1 MNDLLP
7 GKYEYWIADTE
18 NAESHTFIVKEQSEQ
33 ESNTHVVYGDMGLE
47 NARCFDAVSRFI
59 EK

>member
-1 MNDLLP
+1 MP

>member
-1 MNDLLP
+1 MP
-7 GKYEYWIADTE
+7 GKYEYWVADTE
-18 NAESHTFIVKEQSEQ
+18 NSESHTFMIKEQSKQ

-47 NARCFDAVSRFI
+47 NARCFDAVSNFI